1 MTEEVREAGQM
12 SEEALEARLNLSR
25 SPLIRAVFIGLGF
38 GFLALGLVGVFL
50 PVLPTTPFV
59 LLAAACF
66 ARGSR
71 RFYRRLL
78 NNAYFGS
85 YIRAWYL
92 DRVIPLRAKV
102 AATAALAITIP
113 LSIIYFIP
121 VPIAKV
127 IVGLIAVGVLV
138 YIWRFPSE

>member
-1 MTEEVREAGQM
+1 MTEDGGDAGQM
-12 SEEALEARLNLSR
+12 VEAQLEARLNVSR
-25 SPLIRAVFIGLGF
+25 SPVVRAVFIGLGF
-38 GFLALGLVGVFL
+38 GFLALGLIGVFL

-59 LLAAACF
+59 LLAAGCF

-92 DRVIPLRAKV
+92 DRVIPLRAKM
-102 AATAALAITIP
+102 AATLCLAITIP
-113 LSIIYFIP
+113 VSIIFFIP
-121 VPIAKV
+121 VVIAKV

>member
-1 MTEEVREAGQM
+1 MTEDVREVGQV
-12 SEEALEARLNLSR
+12 SEEELEARLDLSR
-25 SPLIRAVFIGLGF
+25 SPIMRAVFIGLGF
-38 GFLALGLVGVFL
+38 VFLALGLVGVFL
-50 PVLPTTPFV
+50 PILPTTPFV

-92 DRVIPLRAKV
+92 DRVIPLRAKI
-102 AATAALAITIP
+102 AATTALAITIP
-113 LSIIYFIP
+113 VSIIFFIP

-127 IVGLIAVGVLV
+127 IVGLIAAGVLV